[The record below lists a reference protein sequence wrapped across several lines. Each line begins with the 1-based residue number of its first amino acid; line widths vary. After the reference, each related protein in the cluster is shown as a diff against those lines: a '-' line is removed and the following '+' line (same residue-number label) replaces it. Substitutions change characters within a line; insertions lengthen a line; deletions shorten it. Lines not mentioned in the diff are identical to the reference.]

1 MAFLRNIFQDTL
13 EMFVFDLGFCHGFS
27 QLVPANTLTRLKVF
41 VVRNCPHYIKKLAHI
56 QRFTHNIMTLIHHI
70 KKLAHIKRFTH
81 NIMALTHHTETDTS
95 YNKKHT
101 QHNKILSSYK
111 EQVALNKVK
120 GS

>member
-13 EMFVFDLGFCHGFS
+13 EIFVFDLGFCHGFS

-81 NIMALTHHTETDTS
+81 NIMALTHHIQKRIHHIIRNIHNIIRFCHHTK
-95 YNKKHT
+95 NKLH
-101 QHNKILSSYK
+101 
-111 EQVALNKVK
+111 
-120 GS
+120 